1 MNDTI
6 TKSLFDL
13 TGKTALITG
22 GGGGIGLACAR
33 ALANHG
39 ASILLTDISEKY
51 LNEGIYALKQDDAVV
66 SGICAD
72 VSDPYQ
78 TEDIINAAKPLG
90 GIDIFINSAAITN
103 RKQVLDMTDKE
114 WLDIIN
120 TNLNGAFYLG
130 RAVARQMIR
139 QERGGKIIY
148 IVSTGAYRASV
159 NFGAYSAS
167 KAGVVMLMK
176 TLALE
181 LAPYKICVNAIAPTA
196 TETRFTYDY
205 YLNNP
210 DKKKAVINN
219 HPFGRIAVPED
230 YMGTAVYLSSAASD
244 FVTGE
249 MIVVDG
255 GKTAK

>member
-1 MNDTI
+1 VSNVNI
-6 TKSLFDL
+6 KEIFNLK
-13 TGKTALITG
+13 GKNALITG

-33 ALANHG
+33 ALAYQG
-39 ASILLTDISEKY
+39 ASILLADISEKY
-51 LNEGIYALKQDDAVV
+51 LSEAVNTLKEEGANV

-72 VSDPYQ
+72 IGVSCQ
-78 TEDIINAAKPLG
+78 AEKIIDAARHLG
-90 GIDIFINSAAITN
+90 GIDIFINSAAVTN
-103 RKQVLDMTDKE
+103 RKPALEMSDEE
-114 WLDIIN
+114 WLEIIN
-120 TNLNGAFYLG
+120 VNLNGAFYLG
-130 RAVARQMIR
+130 RAVGKHMI
-139 QERGGKIIY
+139 EHGRGGKIIY
-148 IVSTGAYRASV
+148 IVSTGAYRASK
-159 NFGAYSAS
+159 NFAAYSAS

-196 TETRFTYDY
+196 TDTRFTADY
-205 YLNNP
+205 YAKNP
-210 DKKKAVINN
+210 DIKEAVVKN

-230 YMGTAVYLSSAASD
+230 YMGTVIYLSSAASN

>member
-1 MNDTI
+1 MSTI
-6 TKSLFDL
+6 NNENLFDL
-13 TGKTALITG
+13 SGKIALVTG

-33 ALANHG
+33 ALAING
-39 ASILLTDISEKY
+39 ASILLVDISEEY
-51 LNEGIYALKQDDAVV
+51 LHEGINALKADGVNA

-72 VSDPYQ
+72 VGDSSNS
-78 TEDIINAAKPLG
+78 EKIINAAKPLG
-90 GIDIFINSAAITN
+90 GVDIFINSAALTN
-103 RKQVLDMTDKE
+103 RKPVLEMTNEE
-114 WLDIIN
+114 WLSIIN

-130 RAVARQMIR
+130 RAVAKQMIQ

-148 IVSTGAYRASV
+148 IVSTGAYRASI

-181 LAPYKICVNAIAPTA
+181 LAQYKICVNAIAPTA
-196 TETRFTYDY
+196 TDTRFTYDY
-205 YLNNP
+205 YAKNP
-210 DKKKAVINN
+210 DKKKAVIQN

-230 YMGTAVYLSSAASD
+230 YMGTAIYLSSAASD

-249 MIVVDG
+249 MVVVDG